1 MIEYSFTDEKIKQII
16 LSAILTSFLN
26 YLKAGSC
33 IETLNKIYHLQILKR
48 GLPLN
53 EGNPLLYDCIYI
65 AVTSS

>member
-33 IETLNKIYHLQILKR
+33 IETLNKIYYL
-48 GLPLN
+48 
-53 EGNPLLYDCIYI
+53 
-65 AVTSS
+65 